1 MIGGIGMA
9 IMERTVL
16 DGRNGRPINAHM
28 ADYLVPVNLDTPHI
42 EAHFVDEEDTIVN
55 PLGVKG
61 LGEIALVGM
70 SAAVSNA
77 IHHATGRRVHELP
90 IMIESLL

>member
-1 MIGGIGMA
+1 M
-9 IMERTVL
+9 RKTL
-16 DGRNGRPINAHM
+16 
-28 ADYLVPVNLDTPHI
+28 
-42 EAHFVDEEDTIVN
+42 IVN